1 MIVEECCKTKLVLK
15 KCLIM
20 HCFPIKEWELR
31 DIPSCP
37 VVKTLLPSAGG
48 AGSIPGW
55 GAKNPHAWWPK
66 TKTWNG
72 NNIVT
77 NSIKTKSGPHQKK
90 KKEREFTRQG
100 ILL

>member
-20 HCFPIKEWELR
+20 HSFPIKEWEFR

-55 GAKNPHAWWPK
+55 GAKNPHAWRAK

-72 NNIVT
+72 NSIVT
-77 NSIKTKSGPHQKK
+77 NSIKILKVVHIKK
-90 KKEREFTRQG
+90 KKKRMR
-100 ILL
+100 IY